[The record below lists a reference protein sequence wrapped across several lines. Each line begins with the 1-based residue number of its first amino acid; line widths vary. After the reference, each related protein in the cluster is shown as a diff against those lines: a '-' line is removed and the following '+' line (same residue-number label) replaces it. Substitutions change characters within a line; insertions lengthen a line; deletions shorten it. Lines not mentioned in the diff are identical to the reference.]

1 MELALDTSTDIS
13 GLALSREG
21 EVLAEMAWLA
31 GQDHARQLFPAL
43 EALMERGGVGLEE
56 VKAIFV
62 ALGPGSFNGLRVGL
76 AAAKGLVLALGA
88 PLVGVSTLEVE
99 AFPFRSA
106 GLPLCPVHGAGR
118 EDLAVALFR
127 EGLGGW
133 ERLWEDQL
141 LSPRE
146 LLGRLPEKVLLC
158 GEIPSRF
165 LAQLGTWKGEA
176 IIPSPAARRRRPAFL
191 AELGWQR
198 LKERGPDPPASL
210 QPIYLRHP
218 PITQRKEELYG
229 R

>member
-1 MELALDTSTDIS
+1 MELALDTSTDVS
-13 GLALSREG
+13 GLALSRDG
-21 EVLAEMAWLA
+21 EVLAEMDWLA
-31 GQDHARQLFPAL
+31 GQDHSRQLFPAL
-43 EALMERGGVGLEE
+43 EALLERGGVGLEE
-56 VKAIFV
+56 VRAIFV

-76 AAAKGLVLALGA
+76 AAAKGLALALGA
-88 PLVGVSTLEVE
+88 PLVGVSTMEVE

-106 GLPLCPVHGAGR
+106 SLPLCPVHGAGR

-127 EGLGGW
+127 EGPGGW

-141 LSPRE
+141 LSPAK
-146 LLGRLPEKVLLC
+146 LLSRLPEKVLFC
-158 GEIPSRF
+158 GEIPPHF
-165 LAQLGTWKGEA
+165 LDHLEA
-176 IIPSPAARRRRPAFL
+176 WEGDTVSPTPNARRRRPAFL

-198 LKERGPDPPASL
+198 LQERGPDVAASL

>member
-1 MELALDTSTDIS
+1 
-13 GLALSREG
+13 
-21 EVLAEMAWLA
+21 
-31 GQDHARQLFPAL
+31 
-43 EALMERGGVGLEE
+43 MERGGMGLEE
-56 VKAIFV
+56 VGAIFV

-76 AAAKGLVLALGA
+76 AAAKGLALALGA

-99 AFPFRSA
+99 AFPFRSV

-146 LLGRLPEKVLLC
+146 LLSRLPEKVLFC

-165 LAQLGTWKGEA
+165 LAQLGAWKGEA
-176 IIPSPAARRRRPAFL
+176 VIPSPAARRRRPAFL

-198 LKERGPDPPASL
+198 LQERGPDHPASL

>member
-1 MELALDTSTDIS
+1 MELALDTSTDVS
-13 GLALSREG
+13 GLAFSREG
-21 EVLAEMAWLA
+21 EVLAEMSWLA

-43 EALMERGGVGLEE
+43 EALMERGGVGVEE

-76 AAAKGLVLALGA
+76 AAAKGLALALGA

-106 GLPLCPVHGAGR
+106 SLPLCPVHGAGR

-127 EGLGGW
+127 EGPGGW

-141 LSPRE
+141 LSPAK
-146 LLGRLPEKVLLC
+146 LLSRLPEEVLFC
-158 GEIPSRF
+158 GEIPPHF
-165 LAQLGTWKGEA
+165 LDHLEA
-176 IIPSPAARRRRPAFL
+176 WEGDAVIPSPNARRRRPAFL

-198 LKERGPDPPASL
+198 LQERGPDVAASL

>member
-1 MELALDTSTDIS
+1 MELALDTSTDVS

-43 EALMERGGVGLEE
+43 EALLERGGVGLEE
-56 VKAIFV
+56 VRAIFV

-106 GLPLCPVHGAGR
+106 SLPLCPVHGAGR

-127 EGLGGW
+127 EGPGGW

-141 LSPRE
+141 LSPAK
-146 LLGRLPEKVLLC
+146 LLSRLPEKVLFC
-158 GEIPSRF
+158 GEIPPHF
-165 LAQLGTWKGEA
+165 LDHLEA
-176 IIPSPAARRRRPAFL
+176 WEGDAVIPSPNARRRRPAFL

>member
-1 MELALDTSTDIS
+1 MELALDTSTDVS

-56 VKAIFV
+56 VRAIFV

-141 LSPRE
+141 LSPAK
-146 LLGRLPEKVLLC
+146 LLSRLPEKVLFC
-158 GEIPSRF
+158 GEIPPHF
-165 LAQLGTWKGEA
+165 LDHLEA
-176 IIPSPAARRRRPAFL
+176 WEGDAVIPSPNARRRRPAFL

-198 LKERGPDPPASL
+198 LQERGPDVAASL